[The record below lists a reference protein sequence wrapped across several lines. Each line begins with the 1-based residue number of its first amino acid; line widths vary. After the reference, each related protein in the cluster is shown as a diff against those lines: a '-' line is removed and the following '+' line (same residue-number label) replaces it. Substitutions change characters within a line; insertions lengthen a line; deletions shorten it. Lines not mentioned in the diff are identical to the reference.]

1 MREAKQGTLQVSV
14 IVPTRN
20 RMALLRELIE
30 SLWSQTLEAHRFEVI
45 VVDNCSS
52 DRTAE
57 MVAELERESPC
68 PLVYVRNEQNLGQIY
83 SRNTGARRARS
94 EILAFTDSDCRV
106 SPQWLERSLA
116 AFAAH
121 DHVEPE
127 RIGFVSGPVR
137 DKPEQPVTFFS
148 LPTFAN
154 EGENVTYPACN
165 ILYRKA
171 AFWKAG
177 GFDES
182 AWPGDVGDKSFGDSD
197 TELAWKVKNLG
208 FTNVFASDALV
219 YHQVWS
225 LTMTQWLKAQILAWR
240 IPGVLQRTPELKQK
254 LLWWGPFLFPDN
266 LYFYLAAAGVALAAA
281 GLAAESPGWL
291 WALLLG
297 LPHLWRSAYTPG
309 RPWALLKLHRV
320 AGRIFFLSV
329 RQALMCAALIVGSI
343 RSRTIAL

>member
-1 MREAKQGTLQVSV
+1 
-14 IVPTRN
+14 
-20 RMALLRELIE
+20 MALLRELIE

-45 VVDNCSS
+45 VVDNCSN
-52 DRTAE
+52 DRTEE
-57 MVAELERESPC
+57 MVAELESRSPC
-68 PLVYVRNEQNLGQIY
+68 PLVNVRNARNLGQIY
-83 SRNTGARRARS
+83 SRNTGARRARGG
-94 EILAFTDSDCRV
+94 ILAFTDSDCRV
-106 SPQWLERSLA
+106 SPEWLEKSLA
-116 AFAAH
+116 AFSAY

-148 LPTFAN
+148 LATFAN
-154 EGENVTYPACN
+154 KGENVTYPACN

-208 FTNVFASDALV
+208 FKNVFANDALV

-225 LTMTQWLKAQILAWR
+225 LTLPQWLKAQILAWR

-254 LLWWGPFLFPDN
+254 LLWWGPFLFRDH
-266 LYFYLAAAGVALAAA
+266 LYFYLAAAGVLPAAV
-281 GLAAESPGWL
+281 GLATGWRGLL
-291 WALLLG
+291 WALLLA

-309 RPWALLKLHRV
+309 RPWALLKIHRV
-320 AGRIFFLSV
+320 AGRIFFLTL

-343 RSRTIAL
+343 RYRTIAL